1 MDNLQRDEL
10 RVFEL
15 ASLNTLLVYNAACF
29 ARRFLTQGDIMDRRT
44 ICFAVCSLFIVSP
57 SWVYAQDAIRDLVVK
72 IHATHQSPDLLRP
85 WTKGSPRQISGSGVV
100 IEGKRILTNAHVV
113 KYASQIYVQPN
124 QSASRIS
131 ARVVAITPGMDLAL
145 LKLDDE
151 SFFDHRGALPFAQEL
166 PRVKDS
172 INVYG
177 YPTGGTELS
186 VTQGIVSRIEYTD
199 YYYQAN
205 GLRIQVDAALNFGN
219 SGGPAVSDGKLVGLV
234 FSLIQN
240 AQNIGYLI
248 PVEEIQLFL
257 KDIADGVYDGKP
269 QFYDLVQTVE
279 NEALRQRLGLPKGI
293 NGVMVA
299 QPYRDQ
305 PGYPLQEWDVI
316 TQIGDTP
323 IDSDGKVAIR
333 YDLRLSASY
342 LVQKYAKNG
351 LLPLTIYRDGRLTQV
366 TLPVRSQ
373 RDLVIPYLMDKSP
386 RFFIFGPF
394 VFSQT
399 TQDYL
404 DRLGNQPP
412 PSLGHRPSPLVTRRY
427 DKPAFENEELIVV
440 SSPLFPSPIT
450 RGYDD
455 PNRSVLSEV
464 NGVPVRNLRHL
475 VEILR
480 DSRDEQLSFKFA
492 SSGVLT
498 HETMVFNRRDLTEA
512 TANIL
517 EENGIRYPYSPDL
530 RAVWEAP
537 DQTRPK
543 SAQVTCCAT
552 PPTAN

>member
-1 MDNLQRDEL
+1 MNRIA
-10 RVFEL
+10 V
-15 ASLNTLLVYNAACF
+15 ACF
-29 ARRFLTQGDIMDRRT
+29 ALG
-44 ICFAVCSLFIVSP
+44 LFILQP
-57 SWVYAQDAIRDLVVK
+57 GRLLAQDQIRDLVVK
-72 IHATHQSPDLLRP
+72 IHAIHHTPDLLRP
-85 WTKGSPRQISGSGVV
+85 WTKNSPQQVKGSGVV
-100 IEGKRILTNAHVV
+100 IDGKRILTNAHVV
-113 KYASQIYVQPN
+113 RYASQIYVQPN
-124 QSASRIS
+124 QSSS
-131 ARVVAITPGMDLAL
+131 HLPARVEAMTPGLDLAI

-151 SFFDHRGALPFAQEL
+151 SFFDKRGALPFADEL

-172 INVYG
+172 VNVYG

-199 YYYQAN
+199 YYYQAT

-257 KDIADGVYDGKP
+257 SDVEDGVYDGKP
-269 QFYDLVQTVE
+269 QTFDLIQTVE
-279 NEALRQRLGLPKGI
+279 NDALRRRLGLPKDVS
-293 NGVMVA
+293 GVMVA
-299 QPYRDQ
+299 QPYDEDTA
-305 PGYPLQEWDVI
+305 YPLQEWDVI
-316 TQIGDTP
+316 TRIGDTP

-351 LLPLTIYRDGRLTQV
+351 LLPLTVFRDGRFV
-366 TLPVRSQ
+366 DIKLPVRSK
-373 RDLVIPYLMDKSP
+373 RELVIPYLLNAQP
-386 RFFIFGPF
+386 RYFIVGPF

-404 DRLGNQPP
+404 ERLGNQRNNT
-412 PSLGHRPSPLVTRRY
+412 SFGRRPSQLVTRRY
-427 DKPAFENEELIVV
+427 DKPAFEQEELVV
-440 SSPLFPSPIT
+440 VVSPLFPHRIT

-464 NGVPVRNLRHL
+464 NGVPVKNLRHL

-480 DSRDEQLSFKFA
+480 DSRDEQVSFKF
-492 SSGVLT
+492 SSAGVLT
-498 HETMVFNRRDLTEA
+498 HETMVFNRSELIAA
-512 TANIL
+512 TGKIL

-530 RAVWEAP
+530 RAIWEVVAP
-537 DQTRPK
+537 VADERK
-543 SAQVTCCAT
+543 SAQTHCCLPAVTT
-552 PPTAN
+552 Q